1 MKYSSLV
8 ILNLLFWLCFCC
20 SVISVA
26 AAAEVKFSILY
37 SANVNGELEP
47 CG

>member
-1 MKYSSLV
+1 MKHSSLV
-8 ILNLLFWLCFCC
+8 ILNLFFCLCFCG
-20 SVISVA
+20 SAVSVA
-26 AAAEVKFSILY
+26 PAAEAKFSILY